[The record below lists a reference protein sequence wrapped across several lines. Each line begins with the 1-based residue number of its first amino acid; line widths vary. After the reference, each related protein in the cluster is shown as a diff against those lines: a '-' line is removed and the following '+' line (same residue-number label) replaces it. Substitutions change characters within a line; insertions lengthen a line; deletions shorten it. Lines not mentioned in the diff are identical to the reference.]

1 MSASAAASAIL
12 SLHWLLLFA
21 ATVEDDV
28 LCLEGVKSSL
38 TDPQGSLSLWT
49 FTNTSASHICNLQG
63 VSCWNLNKNRI
74 ISLQLTGLEL
84 SGGLPESLKNCH
96 SLQTLDLSQNKLN
109 GPIPTQICQWL
120 PYLVRLDLSSNSLS
134 GSIPSQIA
142 DCKFLN
148 YLILSDNKLSGSIP
162 YEVGRLDRLKQF
174 SVKDNHLSG
183 SIPSEL
189 SRFGSEDFS
198 GNDGL
203 CGKPL
208 GSCGGLSKKSLAIII
223 AVGVVGAAGN
233 LLLGFGFWWWY
244 FGGASRKKRVS
255 GSNH

>member
-1 MSASAAASAIL
+1 MAASAAAAAIL

-21 ATVEDDV
+21 AAVEDDV
-28 LCLEGVKSSL
+28 RCLEGVKSSL
-38 TDPQGSLSLWT
+38 ADPHGSLSSWT

-63 VSCWNLNKNRI
+63 VTCWNPNENRI
-74 ISLQLTGLEL
+74 ISLQLPGFEL
-84 SGGLPESLKNCH
+84 SGGLPESLKNCR
-96 SLQTLDLSQNKLN
+96 SLQTLDLSQNKLG
-109 GPIPTQICQWL
+109 GPIPTQICRWL

-134 GSIPSQIA
+134 GSIPSQIV

-148 YLILSDNKLSGSIP
+148 ILILSDNKLSGSIP
-162 YEVGRLDRLKQF
+162 DELGRLKRLKHF

-189 SRFGSEDFS
+189 SKFSSDDFS

-208 GSCGGLSKKSLAIII
+208 GPCGGLSKNQEEPLSLKLAAAIPSDDRQ
-223 AVGVVGAAGN
+223 AVSSHYG
-233 LLLGFGFWWWY
+233 
-244 FGGASRKKRVS
+244 SRT
-255 GSNH
+255 